1 MSTQIELID
10 NKYEKFSEILPILDM
25 EHKYRIR
32 NELNDTLY
40 LEPALFDNY
49 YHITII
55 KHSAFTK
62 RLSKPVSKEYL
73 QQIIYYLGF
82 KFNSCTCD
90 ISISSRS

>member
-32 NELNDTLY
+32 NELNDTIY

-49 YHITII
+49 YHVTII
-55 KHSAFTK
+55 KHSALTK

-73 QQIIYYLGF
+73 QQLIYYLGF
-82 KFNSCTCD
+82 KFIGCTCD
-90 ISISSRS
+90 ISISSRR

>member
-10 NKYEKFSEILPILDM
+10 KNFDTFSDILPLMDM

-32 NELNDTLY
+32 NETNDTIY

-49 YHITII
+49 YHITLI
-55 KHSAFTK
+55 KHSALTE

-73 QQIIYYLGF
+73 QRIIYYLGF
-82 KFNSCTCD
+82 KFNQCTCD
-90 ISISSRS
+90 ITPSTRR